1 MMHNPI
7 SPTSHAMHSL
17 RPLVASGTSSV
28 SAKDGQF
35 VSYPA
40 GQTVA
45 HIMGLGQRA
54 YIVTSGEIAI
64 YVNGRPVDLVEA
76 GEYFDESFWLGGEAV
91 ALTECTLRII
101 QEIQPSFF

>member
-1 MMHNPI
+1 MHNPLSPQNHAI
-7 SPTSHAMHSL
+7 SSL
-17 RPLVASGTSSV
+17 QSFVPAGTASV
-28 SAKDGQF
+28 NAKDGQF
-35 VSYPA
+35 VSYTA

-76 GEYFDESFWLGGEAV
+76 GEYFDESIWLGGEAV
-91 ALTECTLRII
+91 ALTDCSLRII